1 MARLLA
7 RVFRP
12 PGRPWEGTGVEPLIK
27 GQSQSEGIRARASR
41 RAPAPGARAVS
52 LCGTSS
58 DFEEAF
64 GNPQHTASSRY
75 AVSYGTPRPG
85 GTPAVGPVSG
95 RETVSLCAYASWGTP
110 RHTQPQCVWKRG
122 RSIQPSQNLPSN
134 VLSHCN
140 LQAVGRTRL
149 SRAETRLVR
158 EQRTHVHPQTG
169 MPGSIKVWCFTLL
182 LQSLRKRRTG
192 RERWRLK
199 GWGVGKHSGVEGQ
212 TEGRSNTGV
221 VRFDAMPRM
230 SAALLDAEAHFSQS
244 TLSRWT
250 PSSPPAR
257 RGAAP
262 PSVSAHG
269 PSGRRGVS
277 VDPLSHAAR
286 GVHSARLHLFLPS
299 HFPLSFFRFPLPS
312 FFLKPISFTL
322 VLLLLYLLRR
332 ALRHRRRGPAG
343 AARRPPAAP
352 PL

>member
-1 MARLLA
+1 M
-7 RVFRP
+7 
-12 PGRPWEGTGVEPLIK
+12 
-27 GQSQSEGIRARASR
+27 
-41 RAPAPGARAVS
+41 
-52 LCGTSS
+52 
-58 DFEEAF
+58 
-64 GNPQHTASSRY
+64 SSRK
-75 AVSYGTPRPG
+75 TLPP
-85 GTPAVGPVSG
+85 
-95 RETVSLCAYASWGTP
+95 CAHESWRTP
-110 RHTQPQCVWKRG
+110 RHTQPNSTAHPAPSVFGKRG
-122 RSIQPSQNLPSN
+122 RPLRPSPNLSPY

-199 GWGVGKHSGVEGQ
+199 GWGVGKYSGVEGQ

-277 VDPLSHAAR
+277 IDPLSHAAC

-299 HFPLSFFRFPLPS
+299 HCLFSAFRSLPS
-312 FFLKPISFTL
+312 F
-322 VLLLLYLLRR
+322 
-332 ALRHRRRGPAG
+332 
-343 AARRPPAAP
+343 
-352 PL
+352 